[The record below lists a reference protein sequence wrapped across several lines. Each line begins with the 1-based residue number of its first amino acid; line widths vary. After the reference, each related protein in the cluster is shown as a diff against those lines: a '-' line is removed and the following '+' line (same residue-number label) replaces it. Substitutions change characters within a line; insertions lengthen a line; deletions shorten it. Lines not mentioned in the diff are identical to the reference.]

1 MSFAKKIFLCLTIL
15 AAAGC
20 SKKTLAPAQ
29 NEKPKVLVSIAPY
42 RFIAERIAGPD
53 FDVGTIVPTA
63 SNPHSFE
70 PTSAQV
76 TSMAGSQVWFRIGE
90 PFEKKIIP
98 ILQAN
103 NPEIAVADLRDG
115 IEMIEEFHAL
125 SCKSCGM
132 DHFDRHIWLS
142 PKMAQKQAE
151 IIEKVLSE
159 KFPEQKELFHENCTK
174 LCSDLNDLDLEIR
187 NILKNV
193 EKRTVLVSHPAF
205 AYFCKDFDLTQ
216 LSVEY
221 EGKDPRPKHLEE
233 ILKRA
238 VAESAEVALALP
250 QYNNKGAQLIAEKLH
265 KPVRFI
271 DPYSADYFETM
282 RKLAKMIADP
292 YAN

>member
-1 MSFAKKIFLCLTIL
+1 MSIQKKIFLCFCIL
-15 AAAGC
+15 LVASC
-20 SKKTLAPAQ
+20 SKKSAPVAQ
-29 NEKPKVLVSIAPY
+29 KPLVLVSIAPY

-53 FDVGTIVPTA
+53 FDIGTVVPAA

-76 TSMAGSQVWFRIGE
+76 THMAKCQVWFRIGE

-103 NPEIAVADLRDG
+103 NPNLSVADLRDG
-115 IEMIEEFHAL
+115 IEMIEEHL
-125 SCKSCGM
+125 GCKSCGM

-142 PKMAQKQAE
+142 PKLAQKQAE
-151 IIEKVLSE
+151 LIEKVLGDH
-159 KFPEQKELFHENCTK
+159 FPDQKRIFHENCRA
-174 LCSDLNDLDLEIR
+174 LCKELNELDQEIR
-187 NILKNV
+187 DILKNV

-205 AYFCKDFDLTQ
+205 AYFCKDFDLVQ

-233 ILKRA
+233 ILGRA
-238 VAESAEVALALP
+238 VTQSAEVALALP

-265 KPVRFI
+265 KPVRYI

-282 RKLAKMIADP
+282 RKLAKMIANP